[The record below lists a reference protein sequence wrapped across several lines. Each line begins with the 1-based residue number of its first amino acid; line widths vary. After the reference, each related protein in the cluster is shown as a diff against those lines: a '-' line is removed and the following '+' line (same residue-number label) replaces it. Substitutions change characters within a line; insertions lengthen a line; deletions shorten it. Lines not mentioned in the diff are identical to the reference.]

1 MTGDIDSRCM
11 ERDKREQERKEEID
25 DKDEI
30 YFLKGGAPV

>member
-1 MTGDIDSRCM
+1 M
-11 ERDKREQERKEEID
+11 ERDKREQERKEETD